1 MINHTF
7 ELTLKTP
14 SAMDSAITEG
24 EIVIASDRYRQI
36 RRRSLR
42 ELAGVFGLAVLSI
55 SSRNKRVYCL
65 VKRSSIPILDSSC
78 LLGVDTQRL
87 LCVECG
93 NSVEI
98 EKIDNYLIGIFLYSK
113 THPNFWIRLATRLS
127 WLALI
132 GTVSLGLCVCMTSLL
147 GVEVWS
153 QNIGDSTVSIPWLVV
168 PILLKFQKSQKTNEA

>member
-24 EIVIASDRYRQI
+24 QIVIASDRYRQI
-36 RRRSLR
+36 WRRSSF
-42 ELAGVFGLAVLSI
+42 FGLAVLSI
-55 SSRNKRVYCL
+55 SSWNKRVYCL
-65 VKRSSIPILDSSC
+65 VKHSPIPILDSTC
-78 LLGVDTQRL
+78 LLGTNTQRHL
-87 LCVECG
+87 SVECG
-93 NSVEI
+93 DKI
-98 EKIDNYLIGIFLYSK
+98 KIKKIDNPLKGIFLYCK
-113 THPNFWIRLATRLS
+113 THPDFWIRLATRLS

-147 GVEVWS
+147 GIEVWS

-168 PILLKFQKSQKTNEA
+168 PILLKFQKSPN

>member
-1 MINHTF
+1 MSNHTF

-36 RRRSLR
+36 RRASSK
-42 ELAGVFGLAVLSI
+42 ELAGVSAVLAI

-65 VKRSSIPILDSSC
+65 VKRSPIPILDSSC
-78 LLGVDTQRL
+78 LLGVDTQRVL
-87 LCVECG
+87 SVECG

-98 EKIDNYLIGIFLYSK
+98 EKIDNYLISIFLYSK
-113 THPNFWIRLATRLS
+113 THPIFWIRLATRFS

-168 PILLKFQKSQKTNEA
+168 PILLKFQKSQKNNEA

>member
-1 MINHTF
+1 MTNHTF
-7 ELTLKTP
+7 ELSLRNP
-14 SAMDSAITEG
+14 SAMDISITEG
-24 EIVIASDRYRQI
+24 EVVITSDRYRQI
-36 RRRSLR
+36 RRASSR
-42 ELAGVFGLAVLSI
+42 ELAGVFAVLSI

-65 VKRSSIPILDSSC
+65 VKRSPIPILDSSC

-87 LCVECG
+87 LSVECG

-168 PILLKFQKSQKTNEA
+168 PILLKFQKSQKNNEA

>member
-1 MINHTF
+1 MTKHTF
-7 ELTLKTP
+7 ELTFKTP

-36 RRRSLR
+36 RRRSSK
-42 ELAGVFGLAVLSI
+42 ELAGVFAVLAI

-65 VKRSSIPILDSSC
+65 VKRSPIPILDSSC
-78 LLGVDTQRL
+78 LLGVDTQGL
-87 LCVECG
+87 LSVECG

-98 EKIDNYLIGIFLYSK
+98 EKIDNYLMGIFLYGK
-113 THPNFWIRLATRLS
+113 THPIFWIRLATRLS

-132 GTVSLGLCVCMTSLL
+132 GTVSSGLCVCMTSLL

-168 PILLKFQKSQKTNEA
+168 PILLKFQKSKKNNEA

>member
-36 RRRSLR
+36 RRRSSK
-42 ELAGVFGLAVLSI
+42 ELAGLFAVLSI

-168 PILLKFQKSQKTNEA
+168 PILLKFQKSQKNNKAGC